1 LQGPKAV
8 EELLGVQVKIALAW
22 LQGERV
28 ESHRFAAVLILK
40 VSKTLHSN
48 FFLFHH
54 AFSYAFAFV

>member
-1 LQGPKAV
+1 V

>member
-1 LQGPKAV
+1 LEGPKAA
-8 EELLGVQVKIALAW
+8 EEVLGVQVKIALAW

-40 VSKTLHSN
+40 VSKTLHPN

-54 AFSYAFAFV
+54 AFFYAFALV